1 MSEKKGLKETKE
13 VLDLGF
19 ALGGAVKQGLADGK
33 LGLEDMGLLVALI
46 PSLGPAFDGIGDV
59 PAELKDLDSD
69 EAKELL
75 EYAGAKL
82 GAVFSD
88 EELLLKINAGLEV
101 GLAVAKLIKVL

>member
-1 MSEKKGLKETKE
+1 MSEAKGIKETKE

-19 ALGGAVKQGLADGK
+19 ALGGAIKQGLSDGK
-33 LGLEDMGLLVALI
+33 LGVEDLGLLMTLI
-46 PSLGPAFDGIGDV
+46 PTLGPAFDGIGDV
-59 PAELKDLDSD
+59 PAEFKDMDSD

-75 EYAGAKL
+75 EYAGQKL

-88 EELLLKINAGLEV
+88 EELLAKINAGLEV